1 MAYADYK
8 DLLDLTEDMLSKMVK
23 EITGDYKIKIHPDP
37 TKPEKEL
44 EIDFTPPWRRICM
57 MDELEKQLGETL
69 PKDIE
74 SEEAR

>member
-23 EITGDYKIKIHPDP
+23 ELTGSYILKFHPDP

-44 EIDFTPPWRRICM
+44 
-57 MDELEKQLGETL
+57 
-69 PKDIE
+69 
-74 SEEAR
+74 